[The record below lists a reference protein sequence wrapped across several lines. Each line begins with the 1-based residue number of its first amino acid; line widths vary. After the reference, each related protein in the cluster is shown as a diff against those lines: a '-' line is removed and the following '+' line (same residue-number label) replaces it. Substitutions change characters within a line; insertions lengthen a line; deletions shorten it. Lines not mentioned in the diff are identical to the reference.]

1 MATIYQN
8 AQGIS
13 VYDNNGTTYNA
24 KTGQPIGPAPA
35 SSSPSVIP
43 SVASG
48 SGATLDQLKSEL
60 VNAQNE
66 LTGMGAPPAGGTSG
80 GSTSSAPAIQPTG
93 NANLDAALGPLST
106 QIQSLATQGQ
116 LPSTLEIT
124 PSLVGT
130 FLNWAHTVVDPQT
143 QAALS
148 AEAANVN
155 NALSAAAINYQNT
168 QAESVQGYG
177 MDLLNE
183 QNNAGTSGT
192 AFSGLRNLEENNMV
206 NSENR
211 TLSTNAANAALN
223 IGNTLNSG
231 AAAVGSSNAGMF
243 NLPTLAG
250 AGTVSNT
257 GGSTGTYTPSGNSLD
272 FGYNPSIYVAG
283 TIPSQGYS
291 NTANQEANYLNQYS
305 TLAASNS
312 NGSRSVNDLLGM
324 ITGAPAGA
332 TTNLT

>member
-1 MATIYQN
+1 MATIYTN

-24 KTGQPIGPAPA
+24 KTGQAMGPAPA
-35 SSSPSVIP
+35 AAAP
-43 SVASG
+43 ASTG
-48 SGATLDQLKSEL
+48 SGNNSAALTQMM
-60 VNAQNE
+60 NE
-66 LTGMGAPPAGGTSG
+66 LLGAQGTLTAMGAPPAT
-80 GSTSSAPAIQPTG
+80 STSTSASTTPAIQPTG
-93 NANLDAALGPLST
+93 NANLDAALGPLAT
-106 QIQSLATQGQ
+106 QIGNLASQGQ
-116 LPSTLEIT
+116 LPSTLQIT

-130 FLNWAHTVVDPQT
+130 FLNWAHSVVDPQT

-183 QNNAGTSGT
+183 QNAAGTSGT

-223 IGNTLNSG
+223 IGNTLNAG
-231 AAAVGSSNAGMF
+231 GAAVGSSNSGMF

-250 AGTVSNT
+250 PGTVTNT
-257 GGSTGTYTPSGNSLD
+257 GGSTGTYTPSSNALN
-272 FGYNPSIYVAG
+272 FGYDPSIYVAG
-283 TIPSQGYS
+283 TIPSTGYS
-291 NTANQEANYLNQYS
+291 NVANQEANYLNQYS
-305 TLAASNS
+305 TLAGTNS

-332 TTNLT
+332 TSNLT